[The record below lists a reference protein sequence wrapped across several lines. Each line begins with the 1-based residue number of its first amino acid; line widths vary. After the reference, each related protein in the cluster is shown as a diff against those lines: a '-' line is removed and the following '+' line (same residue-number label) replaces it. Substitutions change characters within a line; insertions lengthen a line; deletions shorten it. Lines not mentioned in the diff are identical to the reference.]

1 MFNFAAPAPISA
13 RAEGVLRR
21 SVEVAF
27 DFVGA
32 HFFENCRRWHPQVVE
47 VEVLSGGNGE
57 IGATARQIT
66 FDRGIRSKSR
76 FELSEFEPP
85 RRLALKGLT
94 EPYRSSYDFVG
105 ETEASSRIVFTFDLL
120 EIELTMR
127 PFQKLIR
134 AALQEGANQTLE
146 NIQQL
151 LSTSEPAASV
161 GAPAPPRV
169 SAFEE

>member
-66 FDRGIRSKSR
+66 FDRGIRS
-76 FELSEFEPP
+76 EFKV
-85 RRLALKGLT
+85 RAFG
-94 EPYRSSYDFVG
+94 
-105 ETEASSRIVFTFDLL
+105 
-120 EIELTMR
+120 
-127 PFQKLIR
+127 IR
-134 AALQEGANQTLE
+134 ASAAPRAQGAHGTLS
-146 NIQQL
+146 L
-151 LSTSEPAASV
+151 LL
-161 GAPAPPRV
+161 
-169 SAFEE
+169 